1 MSTPAKV
8 TDSASGLSLL
18 PWQVG
23 HGLPSMN
30 RDTRFL
36 ISALWVLAK
45 VCNTY
50 RRAPVKVPMQLG
62 SILRLSAVR
71 VSAGV
76 KPAYTGTVGV
86 SSVNRIQSRSFFGRS
101 FHGRSTS

>member
-1 MSTPAKV
+1 MGSSKAANWSSGICMNAPMSTPAKV
-8 TDSASGLSLL
+8 TDNASGLSRL

-45 VCNTY
+45 VCSTY
-50 RRAPVKVPMQLG
+50 RRAPVKVPM
-62 SILRLSAVR
+62 
-71 VSAGV
+71 
-76 KPAYTGTVGV
+76 
-86 SSVNRIQSRSFFGRS
+86 
-101 FHGRSTS
+101 